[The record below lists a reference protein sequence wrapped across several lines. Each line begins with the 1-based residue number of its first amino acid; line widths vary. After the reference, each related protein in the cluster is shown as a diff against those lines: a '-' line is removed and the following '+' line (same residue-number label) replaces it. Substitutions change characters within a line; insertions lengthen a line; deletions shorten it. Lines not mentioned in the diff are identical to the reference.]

1 MTWINKQVKMKMYVI
16 NSKLINTKK
25 ARKMKLSLK
34 KLVRN
39 NKNNTVNSIVS
50 KLLLLGIWNKQ
61 KNYLPH

>member
-1 MTWINKQVKMKMYVI
+1 MKMYVI